1 MQIKLLFVFL
11 IVAVFFTF
19 TVGFADA
26 ETNIIEF
33 KKKHVTNS
41 PKVCGDKLCD
51 EEQQSKSVPIRKNL
65 YTPLGQYKLGIP
77 IYQITCQEHLVFVLK
92 ISNWHPACVT
102 PENVQRLVDR
112 GWAVPFEDKD
122 KILSI
127 LTEKRESMFKP
138 LEEYRKEYPV
148 YEGFGLS
155 ITPDIISGESYLIFT
170 GYGWHGFHNVEITI
184 SNNSYEVEFIMTQT
198 DDRGGL
204 HMPWKIPQTVST
216 GWYHVYATDGIHEYE
231 IDIPITNSEK

>member
-1 MQIKLLFVFL
+1 
-11 IVAVFFTF
+11 
-19 TVGFADA
+19 
-26 ETNIIEF
+26 
-33 KKKHVTNS
+33 
-41 PKVCGDKLCD
+41 
-51 EEQQSKSVPIRKNL
+51 
-65 YTPLGQYKLGIP
+65 
-77 IYQITCQEHLVFVLK
+77 
-92 ISNWHPACVT
+92 
-102 PENVQRLVDR
+102 
-112 GWAVPFEDKD
+112 
-122 KILSI
+122 
-127 LTEKRESMFKP
+127 MFKP

-148 YEGFGLS
+148 YEGVGIS

-204 HMPWKIPQTVST
+204 HMPWKIPQTVSS